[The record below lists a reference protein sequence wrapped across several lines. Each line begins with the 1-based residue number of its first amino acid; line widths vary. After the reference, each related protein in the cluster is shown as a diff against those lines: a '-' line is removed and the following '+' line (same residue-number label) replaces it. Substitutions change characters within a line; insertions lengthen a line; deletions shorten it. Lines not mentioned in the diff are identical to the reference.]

1 MKKAL
6 PFFAAV
12 IMILTA
18 GCEKQIKN
26 TAPPP
31 PPSSFTADLSV
42 KYCGTELKAN
52 ITQQSFDEFE
62 VKIIT
67 PEILSDLTINYSN
80 GECMAKYEGLEFNTD
95 ASRFPQAEFGSLLTN
110 ALTAVSQNIDIQKTF
125 ESGIWTYKGLLER
138 GEFSI
143 TQNAE
148 NGDWICFTVQAAD
161 LTVSFSNLT
170 RK

>member
-6 PFFAAV
+6 PLIAAL
-12 IMILTA
+12 ILMLA
-18 GCEKQIKN
+18 CGCEKQSKAV
-26 TAPPP
+26 APPP
-31 PPSSFTADLSV
+31 APSSFTAELSV
-42 KYCGTELKAN
+42 DFGE
-52 ITQQSFDEFE
+52 TQMTAKLVQKNFDEFE
-62 VKIIT
+62 ISMLS
-67 PEILSDLTINYSN
+67 PEIMKDLTLYYSN

-125 ESGIWTYKGLLER
+125 ESGIWTYKGLLDR